1 MSMNMMNE
9 VRADSPVPPMENRRS
24 DSPAIPPTPMIWFEF
39 LLKPGL
45 LESHLSSENPEPS
58 ATHLLEQFVD
68 QSIKEANNEESPSQL
83 RKIHSLKVMALK
95 VAAHLK
101 WDFSFLQTSLPLYMV
116 HKVLKDFVE
125 WVSPPELNIQPTTDV
140 CSLDDSVLVA
150 LTIYNRWS
158 VRTFVER
165 SVPSKLIK
173 TPPGNVPGAFNVAG
187 VNDMVMKTVKDTLPD
202 SLNFLERCLPLDRD
216 IYFPDTH
223 TFIGIDFIPASSS
236 SSPTPSSPS
245 SSNANSSPI
254 KLPAP
259 HHQGIKVTKE
269 EFLWQ
274 LNYDLGCYCFHQQ
287 QYGKAAEMFQRVQEL
302 SPKVETSFYCS
313 PEGSKLEG
321 YLAACSALI
330 GQNLNRLP
338 SNEPLLSRCEASK
351 ARNYQDIVSI
361 LLEDNFK
368 QELPTW
374 YRECL
379 GDDITKSAITPAK
392 TKQQVGLCN
401 AVRWAAEGRTNLGDL
416 QTTLRH
422 SPQEARQFFVECVVK
437 TLSSSTEQQK
447 SNVKS
452 LLRLL
457 FRDDK
462 LCKGILESPLGIL
475 FSEEERQEFLSCFKL
490 EDGKQTGMDTS
501 QMDQHRDNIGLQMGQ
516 LELKLLLTQDPNEL
530 ESVLRALH
538 KMAPNRRFSAVCSK
552 WQVDRAYG
560 YIIEGMNNR
569 LSQDFI
575 FILLVK
581 AQHCI
586 EKKNYDSAINHLEAA
601 CKATKDA
608 YFRLYTGVRNEILYV
623 DLLRMAEQRGAK
635 TAGPDFKQMVL
646 ACLLGTRS
654 DRDIQPREPVLDHCI
669 LFLLNSQ
676 YWLCFFNADIPLPF
690 WRISK
695 YMAFC
700 MRDDPSD
707 TNKCR
712 PVAKDLSQALVSIFS
727 TSTQTTTQTKRSNT
741 GANAATVT
749 RETSTAIMTKVEFVN
764 FVKSLYDD
772 RCLGLVLSCLVK
784 IYNLL
789 KDDPTNELSHEYPA
803 LWPNTIT
810 NPGSVDIDA
819 VGTTLHEVIGHAI
832 SVDPMKPAWLC
843 TQADACYAKKQ
854 FGSALKFYLQ
864 AAMVSTQFFEVPIPK
879 TVWTDQVHKR
889 CIKACSGLQC
899 HTQAAILCQFLQP
912 VDYATAYQALQEKRC
927 YDGSD
932 SMYGCFWDLAIL
944 EFLVFTHHKRSEID
958 KKQVALEVLSQ
969 AELNT
974 CNSETV
980 LAAAARKR
988 QKLFLQSMA
997 KQYL

>member
-1 MSMNMMNE
+1 MNE
-9 VRADSPVPPMENRRS
+9 GRDSPVPPIENRRS
-24 DSPAIPPTPMIWFEF
+24 DSPALPPTPLLWFEF

-58 ATHLLEQFVD
+58 ATLLLEQFVD
-68 QSIKEANNEESPSQL
+68 QSIKEANNEESPSQH
-83 RKIHSLKVMALK
+83 RKIHSLKVLALK

-223 TFIGIDFIPASSS
+223 TFIDIDAFSS
-236 SSPTPSSPS
+236 SSPTPSSS
-245 SSNANSSPI
+245 ANANSSLT

-259 HHQGIKVTKE
+259 QQHGIKVTKE

-274 LNYDLGCYCFHQQ
+274 LNYDLGCYSFHEQ
-287 QYGKAAEMFQRVQEL
+287 QYGKAADMFQRVQEL
-302 SPKVETSFYCS
+302 SPKVETSFYCC
-313 PEGSKLEG
+313 PEASKLEG

-338 SNEPLLSRCEASK
+338 SNEPPSLLSRCEASK
-351 ARNYQDIVSI
+351 ARNYQDIVAV

-368 QELPTW
+368 QELSMW

-379 GDDITKSAITPAK
+379 GDDVAKSAITPSK
-392 TKQQVGLCN
+392 LKQQVALCN
-401 AVRWAAEGRTNLGDL
+401 SARLAAEGRMNLNDL
-416 QTTLRH
+416 KMNLAQ
-422 SPQEARQFFVECVVK
+422 SPQEARQFFVECIVK
-437 TLSSSTEQQK
+437 TLSSSSEHQK
-447 SNVKS
+447 SNIKS

-457 FRDDK
+457 FRDDT
-462 LCKGILESPLGIL
+462 LCTGILEGPLSVL
-475 FSEEERQEFLSCFKL
+475 FSEDERQEFLRCCKP
-490 EDGKQTGMDTS
+490 EEGKQAGGDTS
-501 QMDQHRDNIGLQMGQ
+501 QRDQHSDNQGLQMGQ

-538 KMAPNRRFSAVCSK
+538 KMTPNRRFSAVCSK
-552 WQVDRAYG
+552 WQIDRSYG
-560 YIIEGMNNR
+560 YIIDAMNNR
-569 LSQDFI
+569 LVQDFI

-586 EKKNYDSAINHLEAA
+586 EKKSYDAAINHLEAA
-601 CKATKDA
+601 CKNTKDS

-623 DLLRMAEQRGAK
+623 ELLRMAEQKGAK

-654 DRDIQPREPVLDHCI
+654 DRDIQPREPVLDQCI

-695 YMAFC
+695 FIALC
-700 MRDDPSD
+700 MKDDPSD
-707 TNKCR
+707 TSKCR
-712 PVAKDLSQALVSIFS
+712 PVAKELSQAMVSVFG
-727 TSTQTTTQTKRSNT
+727 TTIQTKRNVT
-741 GANAATVT
+741 GGNAATVT
-749 RETSTAIMTKVEFVN
+749 RETSTAIMTRVEFVN

-772 RCLGLVLSCLVK
+772 RCLSLVLSCLVK

-789 KDDPTNELSHEYPA
+789 KDDVTNELSHEYPA

-819 VGTTLHEVIGHAI
+819 VATTLHEVIGHAV
-832 SVDPMKPAWLC
+832 SMDPMKPEWLC
-843 TQADACYAKKQ
+843 TLADARYAKKQ

-864 AAMVSTQFFEVPIPK
+864 AAMVSTQFFENPIPK
-879 TVWTDQVHKR
+879 TVWTEQVYKR

-912 VDYATAYQALQEKRC
+912 IDYVTAFQALQEKRC

-932 SMYGCFWDLAIL
+932 SLYSCFWDLAIL
-944 EFLVFTHHKRSEID
+944 EFLVFTHHKRSEMD
-958 KKQVALEVLSQ
+958 KEQAAMEVLSQ